1 MTFKIETKKKL
12 WTTQRNKKK
21 IRAGAFRGA
30 ERRGQVVRQLRL
42 LGRKEG
48 SRATSLR
55 TTDGA
60 PDEPG
65 QVGQASPSAGAQ
77 LRRGNGWWPKAQAK
91 AQAKA

>member
-1 MTFKIETKKKL
+1 MTWNEDHQFQMTFKIETKKNCGQL
-12 WTTQRNKKK
+12 NETKKF
-21 IRAGAFRGA
+21 RAGAFRGA

-77 LRRGNGWWPKAQAK
+77 LRRGNGWWP
-91 AQAKA
+91 

>member
-1 MTFKIETKKKL
+1 MTFKIETKKNCGQHNE
-12 WTTQRNKKK
+12 TKKF
-21 IRAGAFRGA
+21 RAGAFRGA

-42 LGRKEG
+42 FGRKEG

-65 QVGQASPSAGAQ
+65 QVGKASPSAGAQ
-77 LRRGNGWWPKAQAK
+77 LRRGNGWWPKA
-91 AQAKA
+91 